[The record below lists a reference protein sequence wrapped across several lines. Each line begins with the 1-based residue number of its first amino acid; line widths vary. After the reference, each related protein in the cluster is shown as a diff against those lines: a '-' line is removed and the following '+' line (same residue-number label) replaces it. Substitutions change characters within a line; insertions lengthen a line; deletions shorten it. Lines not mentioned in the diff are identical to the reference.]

1 MIRNKLFSMVLR
13 EKSTSDE
20 LKSLPEGNRLDAKK
34 NFLMARKVRHR
45 NRLPMEASGSPSE
58 EKPCNR

>member
-1 MIRNKLFSMVLR
+1 MVLR